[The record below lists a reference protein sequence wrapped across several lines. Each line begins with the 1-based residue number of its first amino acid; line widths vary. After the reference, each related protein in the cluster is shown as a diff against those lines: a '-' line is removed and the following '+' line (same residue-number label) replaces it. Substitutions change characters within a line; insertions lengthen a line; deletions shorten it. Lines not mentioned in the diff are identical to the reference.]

1 MENKKIVV
9 FGCDNTGKTTL
20 CNYIKD
26 RFEKTHD
33 VKEEYSDKIY
43 IAKSIGPNKTVDE
56 YIDFMKD
63 ELLNGNNVIFDRFPV
78 IEEYTCGNVLRHKNI
93 FEGELVTPFF
103 KMVNVFIFCYPGLFN
118 TLNWGE
124 REQMDG
130 VKENAVD
137 LINAYNL
144 MAYTLK
150 SLGYNVI
157 EYNYK
162 VDTMYD
168 VYKKIFN

>member
-26 RFEKTHD
+26 RFEKTHN
-33 VKEEYSDKIY
+33 VKKEHSDKIY

-63 ELLNGNNVIFDRFPV
+63 ELLNENNVIFDRFPV

-93 FEGELVTPFF
+93 FEGELVVPFF
-103 KMVNVFIFCYPGLFN
+103 KMVNVFVFCYPGLFN

-137 LINAYNL
+137 LINSYNL

-150 SLGYNVI
+150 SFGYNVI

-168 VYKKIFN
+168 VYKKIFD